1 MKILPTENKKRKLI
15 KIYSGVIKYFP
26 RALCAVALRSA
37 EGSEQLHPH
46 EPMHWDRDKSP
57 DELDSMMRHMLDE
70 DWEAVAWR
78 ALANLEKKIEDKIE
92 EERERDGTQ
101 Q

>member
-1 MKILPTENKKRKLI
+1 MKILPENNEERKDI

-26 RALCAVALRSA
+26 RALCAVAIRSA
-37 EGSEQLHPH
+37 EGSKQLHPH

-57 DELDSMMRHMLDE
+57 DELDSLMRHMLDG

-78 ALANLEKKIEDKIE
+78 ALANLEKKLEDKIE
-92 EERERDGTQ
+92 EERENNGTQ
-101 Q
+101 F